1 MSHPD
6 FRRRTRVG
14 DRSPNGGE
22 RPALLS
28 YRVRSSADES
38 CCIAGGLLTALLLG
52 LLGCSSDGDWPL
64 GDRPRSI
71 ADNVN
76 VVYDPDV
83 DFSQYQTFAFRDDA
97 DTEAEMM
104 GDLEPAARRELAFV
118 NERIAIELRDLGLIE
133 VAADEADLLAFSLGR
148 VRSGTGVSWSC
159 VGGVW
164 GGYWVWDYYYYDP
177 CAWLEP
183 VYFEVDQTTLMVG
196 LLDPDSEE
204 VAFAGFIRGLGAAP
218 RDRSRRIAAAVD
230 DIFARYPARPAA
242 PTADGGALGA
252 DAGAPTTDDAG
263 APPFDAGASDAG
275 ADGGAP

>member
-1 MSHPD
+1 MS
-6 FRRRTRVG
+6 
-14 DRSPNGGE
+14 
-22 RPALLS
+22 
-28 YRVRSSADES
+28 
-38 CCIAGGLLTALLLG
+38 ALLLG
-52 LLGCSSDGDWPL
+52 ALGCSSDGDWPF
-64 GDRPRSI
+64 GDGPRPN

-97 DTEAEMM
+97 DAEADVM

-118 NERIAIELRDLGLIE
+118 NERIAIELRDLGLTE

-183 VYFEVDQTTLMVG
+183 VYFEVDRTTLMVG
-196 LLDPDSEE
+196 LLDPGLSE
-204 VAFAGFIRGLGAAP
+204 VAFAGFIRGLGTAP

-230 DIFARYPARPAA
+230 RIFARYPARPAA
-242 PTADGGALGA
+242 SPADGGVPGA
-252 DAGAPTTDDAG
+252 DAGAPDEQTDPSAIDAG
-263 APPFDAGASDAG
+263 GSDAG

>member
-1 MSHPD
+1 M
-6 FRRRTRVG
+6 G
-14 DRSPNGGE
+14 
-22 RPALLS
+22 A
-28 YRVRSSADES
+28 
-38 CCIAGGLLTALLLG
+38 
-52 LLGCSSDGDWPL
+52 LGCSSDGDWPL
-64 GDRPRSI
+64 GDGPRPN

-83 DFSQYQTFAFRDDA
+83 DFSQYQTFAFRDDGEA
-97 DTEAEMM
+97 DVM

-118 NERIAIELRDLGLIE
+118 NERIAIELRDLGLTE

-164 GGYWVWDYYYYDP
+164 GGYWVWDFYYYDP
-177 CAWLEP
+177 CVWLEP
-183 VYFEVDQTTLMVG
+183 VYFEVERTTLMVG
-196 LLDPDSEE
+196 LLDPDLPE

-242 PTADGGALGA
+242 STA
-252 DAGAPTTDDAG
+252 DAGAPDVDSGTPDDPTEAPASDDAG
-263 APPFDAGASDAG
+263 APTVDAGG
-275 ADGGAP
+275 ADAAANGGAP